1 MTTPNVENKLSLKE
15 LGYKICKESKP
26 KERFIVGI
34 VGPPG
39 SGKTTV
45 SKALAENLDKSTK
58 IVPMDGFHLDNKQ
71 LRKRSLLH
79 RKGAPETFDSV
90 GFINLV
96 TKLRRKKQI
105 FYPKFDRK
113 ADRTLPKADCITE
126 ATQIILLEGNYLLL
140 KEPPWSDLKNL
151 IDCTVWLE
159 VNPKELQVR
168 LINRWI
174 DHGMTSTDAY
184 KRVLENDMLNILYVL
199 ENSAAPDVKLDTYR

>member
-1 MTTPNVENKLSLKE
+1 MVSQKNIITSILEVPLRQ
-15 LGYKICKESKP
+15 GR
-26 KERFIVGI
+26 RFVAI
-34 VGPPG
+34 VGPPA
-39 SGKTTV
+39 SGKST
-45 SKALAENLDKSTK
+45 LANQLQKQISGSCV
-58 IVPMDGFHLDNKQ
+58 VPMDGFHLDNKQ

-184 KRVLENDMLNILYVL
+184 KRVLENDMLNVLYVL